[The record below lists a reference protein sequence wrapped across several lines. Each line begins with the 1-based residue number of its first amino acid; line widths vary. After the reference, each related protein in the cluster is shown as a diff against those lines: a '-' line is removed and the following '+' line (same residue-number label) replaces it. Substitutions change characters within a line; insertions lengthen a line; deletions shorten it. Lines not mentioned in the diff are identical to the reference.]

1 MIIGPKLSGLNPS
14 DTRSDLHETIRQLLM
29 LVGGPEGLANLI
41 HADLK
46 ECVAGSANRIKI
58 ELTILQLLREF
69 GAEGD
74 LPDDEPALLA
84 LERQLRARDD
94 DGT

>member
-1 MIIGPKLSGLNPS
+1 MIDPKLPSLNPS
-14 DTRSDLHETIRQLLM
+14 DTRSELHETIRHLLT

-74 LPDDEPALLA
+74 LPEDEEALLA
-84 LERQLRARDD
+84 LERQLRGDND
-94 DGT
+94 DGA